1 MSKLCCSSWYSCCL
15 VTWGESGDKP
25 QEKLEFSQDV
35 VDALELLLQY
45 TPLLD
50 IMDAKCSCNC
60 IECLLKELLR
70 NGLVT
75 ESHVT
80 HFTSKRCVL
89 PPALTFQD
97 EKDCIIT
104 CFSVCQ
110 FLMGLTNYY
119 SACHVVWW
127 NELRFI
133 LSTVESPCIHKD
145 FPWVNGYQDAHLV
158 CWYWQILR
166 KQTLWTEKL

>member
-1 MSKLCCSSWYSCCL
+1 
-15 VTWGESGDKP
+15 
-25 QEKLEFSQDV
+25 

-50 IMDAKCSCNC
+50 ILDAKCSCNC

-97 EKDCIIT
+97 ERYCIT
-104 CFSVCQ
+104 AHFSVCQ
-110 FLMGLTNYY
+110 F
-119 SACHVVWW
+119 
-127 NELRFI
+127 
-133 LSTVESPCIHKD
+133 
-145 FPWVNGYQDAHLV
+145 
-158 CWYWQILR
+158 
-166 KQTLWTEKL
+166 

>member
-1 MSKLCCSSWYSCCL
+1 MKFCFKLFNAVVVMSYHRSCYSRFI
-15 VTWGESGDKP
+15 VIGVENGEKP

-89 PPALTFQD
+89 PLASR
-97 EKDCIIT
+97 IT
-104 CFSVCQ
+104 LF
-110 FLMGLTNYY
+110 
-119 SACHVVWW
+119 H
-127 NELRFI
+127 
-133 LSTVESPCIHKD
+133 D
-145 FPWVNGYQDAHLV
+145 F
-158 CWYWQILR
+158 
-166 KQTLWTEKL
+166 K

>member
-1 MSKLCCSSWYSCCL
+1 VQSQLTFL
-15 VTWGESGDKP
+15 FIVTGSEGGDKP
-25 QEKLEFSQDV
+25 QEKLEYSQDV

-80 HFTSKRCVL
+80 HFISKRCVL
-89 PPALTFQD
+89 PPAPTFQD
-97 EKDCIIT
+97 ERYCMT
-104 CFSVCQ
+104 THFSVCQ
-110 FLMGLTNYY
+110 FSMELITCY
-119 SACHVVWW
+119 SACPV
-127 NELRFI
+127 
-133 LSTVESPCIHKD
+133 
-145 FPWVNGYQDAHLV
+145 A
-158 CWYWQILR
+158 
-166 KQTLWTEKL
+166 

>member
-1 MSKLCCSSWYSCCL
+1 MLFSLLFLFCF
-15 VTWGESGDKP
+15 VIAGVENGDRQ

-75 ESHVT
+75 ESHVS

-97 EKDCIIT
+97 ERYSIT
-104 CFSVCQ
+104 AHFSVCR
-110 FLMGLTNYY
+110 FLMEFSSMPEYY
-119 SACHVVWW
+119 V
-127 NELRFI
+127 I
-133 LSTVESPCIHKD
+133 
-145 FPWVNGYQDAHLV
+145 
-158 CWYWQILR
+158 
-166 KQTLWTEKL
+166 